1 MSNKTVSVVTRVSH
15 SIGVLLDQI
24 DSELS
29 VNLESSKHRK
39 PHTTKDISIAVEEP
53 VASKALLS
61 RLKTLALSQIDW
73 NPYPKKSLFNGFL
86 DFLDKCSLCV

>member
-1 MSNKTVSVVTRVSH
+1 MEHLNCLTKKNAIRRKLMPNKTVSVVTRVSH

-29 VNLESSKHRK
+29 VNLGSSKHRK

-61 RLKTLALSQIDW
+61 RLKTLALSQID
-73 NPYPKKSLFNGFL
+73 
-86 DFLDKCSLCV
+86 